1 MDEGWRTIMT
11 SRIRRLMLAGVVAV
25 AMGGFNVAVVS
36 ANPPSTGG
44 DCVDHADHGGGNSGD
59 PGDGQ
64 EHHNESNGV
73 GNAGD
78 PGNGQGHF
86 CTTE

>member
-1 MDEGWRTIMT
+1 M
-11 SRIRRLMLAGVVAV
+11 SKIRRLMLTGGVAV
-25 AMGGFNVAVVS
+25 ALCGFNVAVVS
-36 ANPPSTGG
+36 ATPANNEDPG
-44 DCVDHADHGGGNSGD
+44 CVDHADHGKGNIGD

-86 CTTE
+86 CRTE

>member
-1 MDEGWRTIMT
+1 MT
-11 SRIRRLMLAGVVAV
+11 RKIRHLIALAVVAV
-25 AMGGFNVAVVS
+25 SMGAMNVAVS
-36 ANPPSTGG
+36 AAEPPHGG
-44 DCVDHADHGGGNSGD
+44 ENCPDLVDHGGGNIGD

-86 CTTE
+86 CAIPD

>member
-1 MDEGWRTIMT
+1 M
-11 SRIRRLMLAGVVAV
+11 SRRLRHLLALSVVAV
-25 AMGGFNVAVVS
+25 SLCGANVAAS
-36 ANPPSTGG
+36 AIAAPPPQGG
-44 DCVDHADHGGGNSGD
+44 DCVDHFDHGVGNIGD

-78 PGNGQGHF
+78 PGNGVGHF
-86 CTTE
+86 CTNE